1 MLKLDRRVEH
11 VRQGSQLMFNVNVA
25 HHQHNLGVELG
36 IVVDNEWKN
45 LVATQA
51 LVCLA
56 GCLEVKAGEVMVIL
70 MELQLAEACGCETIL
85 VESNT

>member
-1 MLKLDRRVEH
+1 M
-11 VRQGSQLMFNVNVA
+11 
-25 HHQHNLGVELG
+25 G
-36 IVVDNEWKN
+36 IVVNNEWKN

-85 VESNT
+85 VESNTNVIRKNHTCLLPFSFLVLFYTDRYTDSI